1 MYRKKIAVT
10 CLYNP
15 INNSIT
21 SLQFTTNNHVKINA
35 TLPHDNFTSYNTI
48 QDLIEQIVKRAQ
60 ANNFDIPYYKAFNA
74 LWYNIDFIPL
84 HGTDIVQYGYTREP
98 KLIRRV

>member
-48 QDLIEQIVKRAQ
+48 QDLIEQIRNQIAGQTSQPVPDYMSSIMSRIKDG
-60 ANNFDIPYYKAFNA
+60 NFNMD
-74 LWYNIDFIPL
+74 
-84 HGTDIVQYGYTREP
+84 
-98 KLIRRV
+98 